1 MREIKKEITYDNG
14 RYILHLG
21 GYSTSHLSYDE
32 VMRYWNSINYNTDP
46 VEDKQETIRRNRENK
61 INQILGE

>member
-1 MREIKKEITYDNG
+1 MKEIRKEITYDNG
-14 RYILHLG
+14 RYVLHLG
-21 GYSTSHLSYDE
+21 GESTSYLSYGD

-46 VEDKQETIRRNRENK
+46 IEDKQETIRRNRENK